1 MCRCNRGE
9 RGQEA
14 GATGAEEKNR
24 SDSTLN
30 PGDVCVG
37 ALRPEASGV
46 VISTS
51 AVIVR
56 LSSSR
61 DPSFLH
67 LSWTPREIFVC
78 CCWLYI
84 PPESLAAMAHEA
96 SRPLLDGQ
104 DRSPSPERA
113 THAEE
118 SRRSFELSSES
129 TPLLHRR
136 DDDLV
141 AYGTERRPSVTSEP
155 EDGLPKRRNR
165 VRWPTII
172 ALALLT
178 AGVLTILVFAFA
190 APAVVR
196 EYAQEAAVFKPTALS
211 IDSTTQ
217 DGVRARVQGDFVMDA
232 GRVKSKSMRNFGRFA
247 TWIAKEVETRQSDV
261 EVYLPEYGNV
271 LVGNAALPSVKVNVR
286 NGHRN
291 QLDFLTHLTAGD
303 IKGIHAVAMDWL
315 EGRLG
320 RLSIKAKATLHLKT
334 GLISLGTQ
342 VMTDTITF
350 EGQHSSS
357 ILF

>member
-1 MCRCNRGE
+1 MCI
-9 RGQEA
+9 
-14 GATGAEEKNR
+14 
-24 SDSTLN
+24 D
-30 PGDVCVG
+30 

-51 AVIVR
+51 AVIVC

-61 DPSFLH
+61 DPTFFH
-67 LSWTPREIFVC
+67 LSWTLREVFVC
-78 CCWLYI
+78 CCCWFYI
-84 PPESLAAMAHEA
+84 PLESLAVMVDEA

-104 DRSPSPERA
+104 ARSPSPERA
-113 THAEE
+113 IHPEE

-141 AYGTERRPSVTSEP
+141 AYGTERRPSVTSEN
-155 EDGLPKRRNR
+155 EDGLPKRRSR
-165 VRWPTII
+165 VRWPIVI
-172 ALALLT
+172 SLALLT
-178 AGVLTILVFAFA
+178 AGVLAILVFAFA
-190 APAVVR
+190 APAVVK

-211 IDSTTQ
+211 IDSMTP

-232 GRVKSKSMRNFGRFA
+232 GRVKSRSMRNFGRFA

-261 EVYLPEYGNV
+261 DVYLPEYGNV
-271 LVGNAALPSVKVNVR
+271 LVGNAALPSIKVNIR
-286 NGHRN
+286 NGHHN
-291 QLDFLTHLTAGD
+291 QLDFLTDLTAGD
-303 IKGIHAVAMDWL
+303 IKGIHAIAMDWI

-320 RLSIKAKATLHLKT
+320 RLSTKAKATLHLKT

-342 VMTDTITF
+342 VITDTITF

-357 ILF
+357 TSF